1 MVKATVTVG
10 EAAKILA
17 GRRLLLLAE
26 FSCTLDEV
34 FNDASKMTAYNLAKK
49 GELPVARRLGGRY
62 VIGKVA
68 ICDDLE
74 NA

>member
-1 MVKATVTVG
+1 MVNAQEMVSLVQTATVTVG
-10 EAAKILA
+10 QAAKILGI
-17 GRRLLLLAE
+17 GRQ
-26 FSCTLDEV
+26 
-34 FNDASKMTAYNLAKK
+34 TAYNLAKK
-49 GELPVARRLGGRY
+49 GELPVARRLGDRL